1 MNLTR
6 ITLNNSRITISI
18 LFIVA
23 MMGVKNYFDLS
34 QDSMPP
40 YTLRKAS
47 VITHF
52 PGASPLRVEELVTD
66 LLEETIREIVQV
78 KSIESESRTGLSVI
92 TIDLKNEIGN
102 DELRPVWDEL
112 RQKMGDI
119 KTRLPQGTVGPIVKD
134 RDIGTVFGVILGV
147 TSDGVNSKIIEDYAK
162 DIRSDLLQLPDVA
175 KVKYGGVQEERVFI
189 EFDNQQLS
197 RYGLTSQQLKGII
210 SSTNILFSGG
220 EIVVGKKRILL
231 EPTGNYNAVE
241 DIKNTLIPTASGESI
256 LLGDITTIY
265 NDYITPREKR
275 VTINGQDAIALY
287 ISLKKGAN
295 IVDLGKDVDRIIPEI
310 NNKLPLGVELLRA
323 ASQDQMVERQVGDFI
338 ISLFQS
344 IVIVLVVMLFFLG
357 FRTGSLVAALVP
369 MVMLSS
375 FFFMYLLDIGLNK
388 VSLAAL
394 IISLGLLVDN
404 GIVIAESIL
413 VRTEG
418 GQSVS
423 DAAIAACKTLM
434 IPLLISSLTTS

>member
-1 MNLTR
+1 MNLTK

-18 LFIVA
+18 LFIISL
-23 MMGVKNYFDLS
+23 MGAKNYFDLS

-40 YTLRKAS
+40 YTIRKAS

-78 KSIESESRTGLSVI
+78 ISIESESRTGLSFI
-92 TIDLKNEIGN
+92 TVDLKNEISN
-102 DELRPVWDEL
+102 DELRAVWDEL

-119 KTRLPQGTVGPIVKD
+119 KAKLPQGTMGPIIKD

-147 TSDGVNSKIIEDYAK
+147 TSDGVNSKIIEKYAK
-162 DIRSDLLQLPDVA
+162 DIRSNLLELPDVA

-189 EFDNQQLS
+189 EFDDQQLS

-210 SSTNILFSGG
+210 GSTNILFSGG
-220 EIVVGKKRILL
+220 EIVLGKKRILI
-231 EPTGNYNAVE
+231 EPTGNYNTIE

-265 NDYITPREKR
+265 SDYVTPREKM
-275 VTINGQDAIALY
+275 VIINGQEAIALF
-287 ISLKKGAN
+287 ISLRKGAN
-295 IVDLGKDVDRIIPEI
+295 IVDLGKDVDRLIPEI
-310 NNKLPLGVELLRA
+310 NSKLPLGVELVRA
-323 ASQDQMVERQVGDFI
+323 ASQDKMVERQVGDFI

-344 IVIVLVVMLFFLG
+344 ILIVLIVMLIFLG

-369 MVMLSS
+369 MVMLAS
-375 FFFMYLLDIGLNK
+375 FFFMYLFDIGLNK

-404 GIVIAESIL
+404 GIVVA
-413 VRTEG
+413 
-418 GQSVS
+418 
-423 DAAIAACKTLM
+423 
-434 IPLLISSLTTS
+434 